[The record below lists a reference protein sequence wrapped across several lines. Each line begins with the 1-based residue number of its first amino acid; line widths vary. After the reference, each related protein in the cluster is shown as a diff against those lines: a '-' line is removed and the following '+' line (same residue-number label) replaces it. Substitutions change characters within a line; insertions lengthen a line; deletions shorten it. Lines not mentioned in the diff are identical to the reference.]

1 MKILVEVSDSK
12 AGFLM
17 ELLRS
22 FSFVKAKPISA
33 TKARVLDEVNESV
46 EYMSYIKQGK
56 AKARPA
62 KDVLNEI

>member
-1 MKILVEVSDSK
+1 
-12 AGFLM
+12 M

-33 TKARVLDEVNESV
+33 TKARVLDEVNEAV